1 MSQSH
6 DLHHSLLRPFIIHTL
21 RAAGFHTTKPS
32 VLETLTNLAER
43 HLLLLA
49 STTLLHAQNGHNT
62 SEPTISDVR
71 MAMRDAGVLVPFDEA
86 GEEEWQ
92 ERSRRPMKEVQG
104 EGSAGEARARA
115 EAKRREERDL
125 RDVREFVGWFEGPVY
140 AEIQRIA
147 GLAPEPGNTAVGV
160 GGGRVVADDF
170 VVSLKRKI
178 GKVGDDGRFAGTVL
192 GRMGEEKAVVIE
204 GGPVQSLR
212 EWRPPV
218 REGMRASEV
227 KKTRVEDT
235 IELPTEEPVDMSIE
249 SISDKTLDND
259 ATAMDTKTSV

>member
-6 DLHHSLLRPFIIHTL
+6 DLHHSLLRPFIIHSL
-21 RAAGFHTTKPS
+21 RAAGFHTTKFS

-49 STTLLHAQNGHNT
+49 STTLLHAQNAHNT
-62 SEPTISDVR
+62 SEPTIADVR

-86 GEEEWQ
+86 GEEEWR

-104 EGSAGEARARA
+104 DGSAGEARARA

-125 RDVREFVGWFEGPVY
+125 RDVRELVAWFEGPVH
-140 AEIQRIA
+140 AEIQRIS
-147 GLAPEPGNTAVGV
+147 GLTAETGATAVGV

-178 GKVGDDGRFAGTVL
+178 GKVGEDGRFAGTVL
-192 GRMGEEKAVVIE
+192 GRTGEEKAIVIE

-212 EWRPPV
+212 EWRPQV
-218 REGMRASEV
+218 QEGLKAVEGKRM
-227 KKTRVEDT
+227 RVEDT
-235 IELPTEEPVDMSIE
+235 AAMQTQELADVSIE

-259 ATAMDTKTSV
+259 DTAMSVEPTV

>member
-49 STTLLHAQNGHNT
+49 STTLLHAQNAHNT
-62 SEPTISDVR
+62 SEPTIADVR

-86 GEEEWQ
+86 GEEEWR
-92 ERSRRPMKEVQG
+92 ERSRRPLKEAQG
-104 EGSAGEARARA
+104 EENAGEARARA

-125 RDVREFVGWFEGPVY
+125 RD
-140 AEIQRIA
+140 RIA
-147 GLAPEPGNTAVGV
+147 GLAPETGTTAVGV

-178 GKVGDDGRFAGTVL
+178 GKVGEDGRFAGTVL
-192 GRMGEEKAVVIE
+192 GRMGEEKAVLIE

-218 REGMRASEV
+218 QEGMKAIEV
-227 KKTRVEDT
+227 KKLRLEDT
-235 IELPTEEPVDMSIE
+235 AVMQTEEPADVSVE

-259 ATAMDTKTSV
+259 DTAMDMKTSE